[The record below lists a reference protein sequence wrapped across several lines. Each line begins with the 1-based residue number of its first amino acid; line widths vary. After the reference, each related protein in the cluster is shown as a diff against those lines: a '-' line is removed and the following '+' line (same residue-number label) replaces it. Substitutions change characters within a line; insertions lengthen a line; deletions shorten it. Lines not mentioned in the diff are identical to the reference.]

1 MDFNEITGQKE
12 IIRGLKKLII
22 EDKVGHAYIFTGAK
36 GIGKRTVA
44 KAFSHMLLCAMPT
57 ENGPCNKCV
66 PCRLWKEGSNPDYY
80 HIETER
86 DNILIDEIRSMQS
99 NIIVKPLYSGR
110 KVVLIADA
118 EKMTVQAQNC
128 LLKVLEEPPL
138 YAVIVLTTSH
148 YEALLSTIRSR
159 VTRFN
164 LSRYAKDEMRKIIE
178 SNIKQVNTDID
189 FVINYSDG
197 VPGTALNLA
206 SSHDFIK
213 LRESSIDIVQKLYR
227 MKDIE
232 FFDIY
237 NFFEA
242 NKDNIDIVLDIIM
255 AYYRDLIIAKT
266 GGKENM
272 LINSDKKN
280 KILNEAG
287 NYSLERLI
295 NNIEIVEAAR
305 VGIKQNVNY
314 QLSIENMILRL
325 QHHVNKI

>member
-1 MDFNEITGQKE
+1 MDFNEVTGQKK
-12 IIRGLKKLII
+12 IIRSLIKLIM
-22 EDKVGHAYIFTGAK
+22 EDKIGHAYIFTGPK

-44 KAFSHMLLCAMPT
+44 KAFSHMLLCVKPT
-57 ENGPCNKCV
+57 ENGPCNKCI

-80 HIETER
+80 QIETVR

-138 YAVIVLTTSH
+138 YAVIILTSSN

-164 LSRYAKDEMRKIIE
+164 LSRYTRDEMKKIIE
-178 SNIKQVNTDID
+178 SNIKQVNSNIE

-197 VPGTALNLA
+197 IPGTALNLA

-213 LRESSIDIVQKLYR
+213 LRESAIDIVHKLF
-227 MKDIE
+227 MIKDID
-232 FFDIY
+232 FLYIY
-237 NFFEA
+237 NFFDI
-242 NKDNIDIVLDIIM
+242 NKDNIDTVLDIII
-255 AYYRDLIIAKT
+255 AYYRDLVIAKT

-280 KILNEAG
+280 KILSEAR
-287 NYSLERLI
+287 NHSLERLI
-295 NNIEIVEAAR
+295 KNIEIVEAAR

-314 QLSIENMILRL
+314 QLSIESMILRL
-325 QHHVNKI
+325 QELVN